1 MKYHTFLMAW
11 FLCSTACAA
20 DLAVQPVRLRLSEK
34 QNRSVLTVT
43 NRSSESTSIQVDTFS
58 WFDEKGENRQVPSND
73 LIINPP
79 MFTLGPYGTQTI
91 RVGMRNPAKNEK
103 EIAYRILLRQIPSS
117 STIDQQI
124 KNLQFL
130 MQISLPVYIEPPQKN
145 WSIKWNAKH
154 IQANQITLTAQNTGS
169 MHMIVHKINVNPA
182 HTNSTD
188 EALANIEDA
197 MTLLPGQAYQWK
209 IPIRHTTMPVFI
221 HAVTD
226 RGTEKILVEP

>member
-1 MKYHTFLMAW
+1 
-11 FLCSTACAA
+11 
-20 DLAVQPVRLRLSEK
+20 
-34 QNRSVLTVT
+34 
-43 NRSSESTSIQVDTFS
+43 
-58 WFDEKGENRQVPSND
+58 
-73 LIINPP
+73 
-79 MFTLGPYGTQTI
+79 
-91 RVGMRNPAKNEK
+91 
-103 EIAYRILLRQIPSS
+103 
-117 STIDQQI
+117 
-124 KNLQFL
+124 

-188 EALANIEDA
+188 EALANIEEA